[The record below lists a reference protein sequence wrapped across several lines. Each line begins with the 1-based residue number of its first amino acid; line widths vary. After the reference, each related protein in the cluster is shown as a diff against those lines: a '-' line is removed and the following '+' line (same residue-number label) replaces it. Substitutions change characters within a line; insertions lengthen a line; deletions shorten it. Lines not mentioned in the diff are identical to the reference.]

1 MTSLLLATLLL
12 IPEAFAAAEN
22 QQAIKKDFVETRN
35 PKGGANSYYDQLM
48 KTQLKNDEEQSGQND
63 MMIQSSRNVLAEF
76 NNRVRVP
83 GFISATPLPQMARIV
98 GPVQLAKFFRAGDTV
113 FVRWSGAPMPRPG
126 DRFSTFTPAIVI
138 QNLRN
143 PSEFSV
149 ILTLDPQEDLPKDTR
164 LAGYFYETTGRLR
177 VMRVKGGLVEATVEQ
192 LKGQMSVGDELM
204 AELPKLS
211 NITPINSGIQL
222 SAAVI
227 CGSPHDRLS
236 TTKRSFI
243 YINRGS
249 RDGIRVG
256 RVFES
261 IETVQLDQ
269 AVGGAAP
276 QLSNGEA
283 IVVHTTDSYSTAMIT
298 KQFDVIRMGSLLR
311 TTQEATPTSPMG
323 PFEGFKEIN
332 EAYRS
337 EIKSALPNVAPS
349 AGSTEGIPTV
359 PNLDKLPGATDESLP
374 EPRRALP
381 DPQLS
386 ELDSLERSMRAK
398 ELTPAEKARLGKL
411 SQQEKMKAANLEEL
425 EEDLGAPGAPAL
437 ENSFKDPKKKGKNE
451 KKTKKKAKNDE
462 EELNQLMME
471 N

>member
-1 MTSLLLATLLL
+1 MSRLLLVLSFFLL
-12 IPEAFAAAEN
+12 PGAEAANEN
-22 QQAIKKDFVETRN
+22 QQAIKNDFVEKRTS
-35 PKGGANSYYDQLM
+35 KGTANSYYEQL
-48 KTQLKNDEEQSGQND
+48 KKSRLKNDEEQSGQSGL
-63 MMIQSSRNVLAEF
+63 IQSSRTIFAQF

-98 GPVQLAKFFRAGDTV
+98 GPVTQVSLFRAGDTV
-113 FVRWSGAPMPRPG
+113 FIRWSGAPMPRPG
-126 DRFSTFTPAIVI
+126 DRFATFTPAAVI

-143 PSEFSV
+143 PTEFSV
-149 ILTLDPQEDLPKDTR
+149 ILTLGPQEDLPKDTR

-177 VMRVKGGLVEATVEQ
+177 ILRVRGGLVEATVEQ
-192 LKGQMSVGDELM
+192 LKGQVSIGDELM
-204 AELPKLS
+204 PELPKLD
-211 NITPINSGIQL
+211 NLTPINSGIQL
-222 SAAVI
+222 SAAVV

-236 TTKRSFI
+236 TTKRSYI

-261 IETVQLDQ
+261 LETVQLDQ

-298 KQFDVIRMGSLLR
+298 KQFDVIRIGSLLR
-311 TTQEATPTSPMG
+311 TTQETTPTSPMG
-323 PFEGFKEIN
+323 PFDGYKEIN
-332 EAYRS
+332 AAYRS
-337 EIKSALPNVAPS
+337 ETKIDLPGAASSTGSA
-349 AGSTEGIPTV
+349 STIPTI
-359 PNLDKLPGATDESLP
+359 PSLDKLPGATDESLP
-374 EPRRALP
+374 EPRRAIP
-381 DPQLS
+381 ESQLS
-386 ELDSLERSMRAK
+386 ELDSLEQNMKAK
-398 ELTPAEKARLGKL
+398 DLTPAEKARLGKL

-425 EEDLGAPGAPAL
+425 EEDTGGAPAL
-437 ENSFKDPKKKGKNE
+437 ENSFKDPKKKAKNE